1 MSCTI
6 PILTSL
12 VPFLEAHHGVLAAR
26 AIICPIN
33 TRLTVPEVSYI
44 LEHSGAKFIIIDY
57 EYKNLAQNA
66 QVPIIVSNDTGR
78 EGDPYEEF
86 LTKGRQFSQER
97 GWPGLEWEA
106 DENAGAALCYT

>member
-1 MSCTI
+1 M
-6 PILTSL
+6 
-12 VPFLEAHHGVLAAR
+12 AAR

-66 QVPIIVSNDTGR
+66 KVPIVVSNDTGR